1 MDFPARAYPW
11 GLQKYWLPSIPARAW
26 TQPLE
31 RTACLHSSPLERKLP
46 RSSGNHVCRKCWELD
61 FSARASLHPLERTTK
76 IWESQVE
83 FLSSI
88 PTFNQQIMHVVAQIS
103 HISILTRYKHQNTLL
118 WSSISR
124 IKHLHVSNWHQT
136 QFYHTYS
143 CIQSSHLQL
152 FRHACPFDF
161 IFTSNNVISAHSH
174 KI

>member
-1 MDFPARAYPW
+1 MLNICLRVLA
-11 GLQKYWLPSIPARAW
+11 
-26 TQPLE
+26 TE
-31 RTACLHSSPLERKLP
+31 RERKTEHKMQKQNFRKYGPRSSVLPVYIAPRSSVKFP

-61 FSARASLHPLERTTK
+61 FSARASLHPLERTSK

-124 IKHLHVSNWHQT
+124 IKHLHISN
-136 QFYHTYS
+136 
-143 CIQSSHLQL
+143 
-152 FRHACPFDF
+152 
-161 IFTSNNVISAHSH
+161 
-174 KI
+174 